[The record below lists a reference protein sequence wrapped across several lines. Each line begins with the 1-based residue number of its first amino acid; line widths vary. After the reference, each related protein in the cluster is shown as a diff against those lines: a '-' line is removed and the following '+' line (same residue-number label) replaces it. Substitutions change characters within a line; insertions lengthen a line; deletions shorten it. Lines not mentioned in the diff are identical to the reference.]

1 MGENAPELPFAFPG
15 RPSIEK
21 HMKLATEGFEMMR
34 NVFSTETC
42 ADLIRE
48 LGPVSGAG
56 RRLEAFSPPPRL
68 FELAAQRL
76 ENTPKAVR
84 AILFDKSPDTNWLV
98 TWHQDLTI
106 AVREKREA
114 SGFGPWSVKEGLP
127 HVQPPAEL
135 LERMLTLRLHLDDAD
150 EENGALHVL
159 PGTHALG
166 KLDTAR
172 IQALRAEISVHAC
185 KAKAGDVL
193 LMRPLLLHASSK
205 STSERH
211 RRILHIEFSGFEL
224 LGGLVWA

>member
-21 HMKLATEGFEMMR
+21 HMKLATDGFEMVR
-34 NVFSTETC
+34 SVFSTETC
-42 ADLIRE
+42 AELIRE

-56 RRLEAFSPPPRL
+56 RRLDAFSPPPRL

-106 AVREKREA
+106 AVKEKREVE
-114 SGFGPWSVKEGLP
+114 GFGPWSVKDGLP

-135 LERMLTLRLHLDDAD
+135 LERMVTLRLHLDDAD
-150 EENGALHVL
+150 AENGALRVL
-159 PGTHALG
+159 LGTQALG
-166 KLDTAR
+166 KLDSDR
-172 IQALRAEISVHAC
+172 IQSLRIEIPEHLCA
-185 KAKAGDVL
+185 AKAGDVL
-193 LMRPLLLHASSK
+193 LMRPLLLHASGK
-205 STSERH
+205 STSTRH
-211 RRILHIEFSGFEL
+211 RRILHIEFADFDL
-224 LGGLVWA
+224 PGGLQWA

>member
-15 RPSIEK
+15 RPGIEK
-21 HMKLATEGFEMMR
+21 HRQLATEGVEMVR

-42 ADLIRE
+42 AELIRE

-106 AVREKREA
+106 AVRKKREV

-159 PGTHALG
+159 PGTHTLG
-166 KLDTAR
+166 KLDAER
-172 IQALRAEISVHAC
+172 IQALRAEIPEHVC
-185 KAKAGDVL
+185 TAKAGDVL
-193 LMRPLLLHASSK
+193 MMRPLLLHASGK
-205 STSERH
+205 SSIARH
-211 RRILHIEFSGFEL
+211 RCILHVEFADFEL
-224 LGGLVWA
+224 PAGLEWA